1 MCLRVG
7 QADRAG
13 KGCPGRRSQR
23 LTRIEFLS
31 LKGQQEDRMG
41 SPESKEESGRNEAR
55 GQLSQATFM
64 YSLLAFCYY
73 TLHITNP
80 NLGFTLKIPVY
91 WRQAVP
97 GDRE

>member
-13 KGCPGRRSQR
+13 KGCPGRRSQL
-23 LTRIEFLS
+23 LTRMEFLS

-41 SPESKEESGRNEAR
+41 SPESKEESGRNEAK

-64 YSLLAFCYY
+64 YSLLAVHCNTSHEELFEQKQA
-73 TLHITNP
+73 HR
-80 NLGFTLKIPVY
+80 LKELSVAGG
-91 WRQAVP
+91 RM
-97 GDRE
+97 GGR